1 VSPAAEALERRAVVR
16 TLLAGREDLAV
27 VTGLGSPS
35 YDTVAAGDHDL
46 NYYLWGAMGSAATV
60 GLGLAIAQ
68 PRRPVLV
75 ITGDGEQ
82 LMGLGAL
89 ATIAVQ
95 RPANLT
101 IAVLDNER
109 YAETGMQHSHTGAG
123 VRIDQVAAACGFA
136 WTAEVRE
143 SAGVDQLRARLGVA
157 ALAVLEQAHGGDGGQ
172 RRQGER
178 IIGPGRG
185 SDADRLRRPAVA
197 AHARDL
203 AAQARD
209 HLAGVERRRIA

>member
-1 VSPAAEALERRAVVR
+1 VTPGDEALDRRAVVR
-16 TLLAGREDLAV
+16 ALLAGRDDLVV

-89 ATIAVQ
+89 ATIGVQ

-136 WTAEVRE
+136 WTAELRE
-143 SAGVDQLRARLGVA
+143 PSGVEQLRARLTAFSGPNLAACKVA
-157 ALAVLEQAHGGDGGQ
+157 PTDLPRVLPPIDAVYLKH
-172 RRQGER
+172 
-178 IIGPGRG
+178 
-185 SDADRLRRPAVA
+185 RLR
-197 AHARDL
+197 L
-203 AAQARD
+203 ALGFAPQ
-209 HLAGVERRRIA
+209 

>member
-1 VSPAAEALERRAVVR
+1 VTPTAEALDRRAVVSA
-16 TLLAGREDLAV
+16 LLAERDDLVV

-89 ATIAVQ
+89 ATIGVQ

-136 WTAEVRE
+136 WAAELRE
-143 SAGVDQLRARLGVA
+143 PAGVEQLRARLTAFSGPN
-157 ALAVLEQAHGGDGGQ
+157 LAVCKVAPTDLP
-172 RRQGER
+172 RVLPP
-178 IIGPGRG
+178 I
-185 SDADRLRRPAVA
+185 DAVYLKHRMRLALGFPPR
-197 AHARDL
+197 
-203 AAQARD
+203 
-209 HLAGVERRRIA
+209 

>member
-1 VSPAAEALERRAVVR
+1 VSGELLDRREVVR
-16 TLLAGREDLAV
+16 TLLDGREQLVV

-35 YDTVAAGDHDL
+35 YDTMAAGDHDL

-60 GLGLAIAQ
+60 GLGLALAH
-68 PRRPVLV
+68 PERPVLV

-89 ATIAVQ
+89 ATIGMQ

-109 YAETGMQHSHTGAG
+109 YAETGMQHSHTAAG

-136 WTAEVRE
+136 WASEVITV
-143 SAGVDQLRARLGVA
+143 AGADDVRARLTAFAGPG
-157 ALAVLEQAHGGDGGQ
+157 LAVFKVAPTDLP
-172 RRQGER
+172 RVLPP
-178 IIGPGRG
+178 I
-185 SDADRLRRPAVA
+185 DAVYLKHRLR
-197 AHARDL
+197 L
-203 AAQARD
+203 ALGHPVR
-209 HLAGVERRRIA
+209 